1 MRMSERPWLRW
12 WVASWLVFGGVE
24 LGALLLTDRSW
35 EAPHV
40 LFWVVVVA
48 AGLCVLT
55 SGAVIWRA
63 WRSGPGEA
71 ALVGSFFMSASLL
84 PLAHGITTPG
94 VLYGPNTATMATIF
108 WAIPAGAVAVIPL
121 AAPRSRWANRL
132 LQRWKP
138 WVVAHTAGL
147 VLIFAVA
154 LIWPNA
160 IWVPAM
166 GSREAIAGVVVSL
179 AACIA
184 LSYRHLRLAWIAQ
197 DPRPLAVSV
206 GAALVGSATIVF
218 VGDKAWTLAFW
229 MAHALDIAG
238 VFLATLI
245 GARIYRRT
253 GSVAA
258 VLAPVEAMT
267 PLRAVELSLDPL
279 VHRFVAALEHKD
291 EITRDHVVR
300 AAEMTSL
307 VASEMGV
314 PARDHSTVVLGGL
327 LHDVGKLDMPD
338 HILKKAGRLTDE
350 EFAIVK
356 RHPLDGAAMVEA
368 SGCLADLAPVVRH
381 HHERVDG
388 GGYPDGL
395 AGAAI
400 PLGARIVAACDA
412 YDAMANTRQYR
423 EGMGPDK
430 ALAILSEHQGSQ
442 WDSDVVAA
450 LHRVVTRHGTTFNG
464 DALATVG
471 RNEYADVEGFA
482 FDHAGWCGCA
492 DALPAGVTQPQPQ
505 PVQPMPQPVAATT
518 SRVPEPPVRRD
529 IDDERPWRPRRSQ
542 RTPVAR

>member
-1 MRMSERPWLRW
+1 MRMSRRPWLRW
-12 WVASWLVFGGVE
+12 WLASWVIFGGVE
-24 LGALLLTDRSW
+24 LGALLLTDRTC

-48 AGLCVLT
+48 ATLCVFT

-63 WRSGPGEA
+63 WQSGLGEA
-71 ALVGSFFMSASLL
+71 ALIGSFFMSASLL
-84 PLAHGITTPG
+84 PLVHGLTTPG
-94 VLYGPNTATMATIF
+94 VLYGPNTATMATVF
-108 WAIPAGAVAVIPL
+108 WAIPAGAVAVMPL

-132 LQRWKP
+132 MRRWRP
-138 WVVAHTAGL
+138 WVVAHTTGL
-147 VLIFAVA
+147 VVVA
-154 LIWPNA
+154 TIALVWPNA

-166 GSREAIAGVVVSL
+166 GSRAAIVGVLLSL
-179 AACIA
+179 AACVA

-206 GAALVGSATIVF
+206 GATLVGSATIVF
-218 VGDKAWTLAFW
+218 VGDEPWTLAFW

-258 VLAPVEAMT
+258 VLAPVEATT

-300 AAEMTSL
+300 AAQMTSL

-314 PARDHSTVVLGGL
+314 PVRDHSTVVLGGL

-356 RHPLDGAAMVEA
+356 RHPVDGAAMVEA
-368 SGCLADLAPVVRH
+368 SGCLADLAPIVRH

-395 AGAAI
+395 VGASI

-442 WDSDVVAA
+442 WDSDVVDA
-450 LHRVVTRHGTTFNG
+450 LHRVVARHGTTFSG

-471 RNEYADVEGFA
+471 RNEDPDVEGFA
-482 FDHAGWCGCA
+482 FDHATWCGCA
-492 DALPAGVTQPQPQ
+492 DALPAEVTQPQP
-505 PVQPMPQPVAATT
+505 VQQQPVAMAS
-518 SRVPEPPVRRD
+518 SRAAERHTRGG
-529 IDDERPWRPRRSQ
+529 IDDERPWRTRRSQ
-542 RTPVAR
+542 RIPAGR